1 MRSSGS
7 PAAKLAVYPSRVD
20 ASFGRL
26 LRDHRLA
33 AGLTQEELA
42 ELAGLSVRAVSDME
56 RARTT
61 HPYPRSIRLL
71 VVALGL
77 SAVDAERL
85 VAATAARDPGVR
97 PGPRSGP
104 RQLPAPVRNFVGR
117 VSELRQLDDLLA
129 EVETGPV
136 VVAAV
141 SGTAGVGKSAL
152 ALHWA
157 HRVGDRF
164 PDGELYVN
172 LRGFGPTGAPVAPA
186 DAVRDI
192 LTAFAVPAAEI
203 PASANAQEALYR
215 SVLAGKRVLL
225 VADNARD
232 ADQVRPLLPAGPGCL
247 VLVTSRNQLTGLVAA
262 QGAQPVPL
270 DVLSD
275 AEAAELLGRRLG
287 PERADPE
294 SVARLVALCAR
305 LPLALTVTAARAA
318 IALPRGDL
326 TAVADELRDEYS
338 RLDALDGGE
347 ATASVRAVLSWSY
360 AGLGPAAARL
370 FRLLGVHPGPDI
382 SAPAAAAL
390 AGVGA
395 DHAGPSEL
403 AELGELVRASLLT
416 RTGANRYGFHDL
428 LRAYAAELA
437 ATTDDPAARR
447 SALHR
452 VLDHYLLTARV
463 ATARLNSTS
472 VPQPTRSTGV
482 LPQDLPT
489 EDAALPWYE
498 ADRAVLHTMVT
509 TAVAEGFDD
518 HAWQLPA
525 AMATFLH
532 RRGHWAQNAELQEIG
547 LAAARR
553 LDDEHAQARMEH
565 GVGHALGALGRDGDA
580 QRHYEQALDLY
591 GRRGDRATQAHIHVG
606 LGALLDRQSRYREEL
621 VHCEQALAIYA
632 ELGDHRWQAV
642 TLNNL
647 GWCHGQLGH
656 HEQSLVVVGQ
666 AIVLHQKLGD
676 VHGEAAA
683 WDSIGYA
690 HHHLGRYDEALNCYE
705 QALRLFRRQG
715 HRFDE
720 TDVLT
725 HVGDAHEA
733 AGRTDAACD
742 HWRQALQI
750 LDDLGHAGA
759 SELRARLRRTEPARD
774 GGHGG
779 GAPPH

>member
-7 PAAKLAVYPSRVD
+7 PAAKLAVYRSRVD

-33 AGLTQEELA
+33 AGLSQEELA
-42 ELAGLSVRAVSDME
+42 QRAGLSVRAVSDME
-56 RARTT
+56 RGRTT
-61 HPYPRSIRLL
+61 HPYPRSLRLL
-71 VVALGL
+71 VTALGL
-77 SAVDAERL
+77 SAADAGRL
-85 VAATAARDPGVR
+85 AAATTVGDADAPPRL
-97 PGPRSGP
+97 GPGP
-104 RQLPAPVRNFVGR
+104 RQLPAPVRDFVGR
-117 VSELRQLDDLLA
+117 AVELRLLDRLA
-129 EVETGPV
+129 ETVRSGPV
-136 VVAAV
+136 VVAV
-141 SGTAGVGKSAL
+141 TGTAGVGKTAL

-157 HRVGDRF
+157 HRVADRF
-164 PDGELYVN
+164 PDGQLYVN
-172 LRGFGPTGAPVAPA
+172 LRGFGPTGSPVIPA
-186 DAVRDI
+186 DAARDM
-192 LTAFAVPAAEI
+192 LTAFAVPDAEI
-203 PASANAQEALYR
+203 PARADAREAFYR
-215 SVLAGKRVLL
+215 SVLAGKRVLI

-232 ADQVRPLLPAGPGCL
+232 ADQIRPLLPGGPGCL
-247 VLVTSRNQLTGLVAA
+247 VLVTSRKQLTGLVAA
-262 QGAQPVPL
+262 QGAHPVPL

-294 SVARLVALCAR
+294 AVARLIALCAR

-318 IALPRGDL
+318 VTLPHRDL
-326 TAVADELRDEYS
+326 TAVADELRDEHS
-338 RLDALDGGE
+338 RLDALDGGD

-390 AGVGA
+390 AGLGA
-395 DHAGPSEL
+395 DHAGPTEL

-428 LRAYAAELA
+428 LRAFAAEQA
-437 ATTDDPAARR
+437 AATDDPAATRA
-447 SALHR
+447 ALHR
-452 VLDHYLLTARV
+452 VLDHYLLTAQV
-463 ATARLNSTS
+463 ATARLKSAP
-472 VPQPTRSTGV
+472 VPQAFRPPGV

-489 EDAALPWYE
+489 ADAALAWYE
-498 ADRAVLHTMVT
+498 ADRTVLHTMVI
-509 TAVAEGFDD
+509 TAVAEGFDA
-518 HAWQLPA
+518 HAWQLPT
-525 AMATFLH
+525 AMATFLD
-532 RRGHWAQNAELQEIG
+532 RRGHWAENAELQQVG

-565 GVGHALGALGRDGDA
+565 GVGHALGLLGRTGDA
-580 QRHYEQALDLY
+580 QHHYEQALDLY
-591 GRRGDRATQAHIHVG
+591 GRRGDRAAQAHVHIG
-606 LGALLDRQSRYREEL
+606 LGALLDRQRRYREEL
-621 VHCEQALAIYA
+621 VHCEQALTIYT

-666 AIVLHQKLGD
+666 AMALHQKHGD
-676 VHGEAAA
+676 VQGEAAA
-683 WDSIGYA
+683 WDSMGYA
-690 HHHLGRYDEALNCYE
+690 HHHLGRYDEALSCYE

-720 TDVLT
+720 ADVLT
-725 HVGDAHEA
+725 HIGDAHDA
-733 AGRTDAACD
+733 AGRTNAAGD
-742 HWRQALQI
+742 HWRQALQM
-750 LDDLGHAGA
+750 LDDLGHAGV

-774 GGHGG
+774 GGHGV